1 MDDKEIVKKI
11 LAGNKEAFKFIV
23 EKYMKLAYSIAY
35 SIVGSREEALDVS
48 QEAFIKVYKNLKK
61 FDVNR
66 PFLPWFIKIL
76 KNIAIDKIRKD
87 KIKLIPLE
95 VVENKG
101 INKEIKLELERA
113 LANLNQEEREI
124 IFLRHFDGYS
134 YKEIAEILDIPIGT
148 VMSRLFYARKKLK
161 KMLEGR
167 I

>member
-1 MDDKEIVKKI
+1 MDDREIINKI
-11 LAGNKEAFKFIV
+11 RSGNKEAFKFIV
-23 EKYMKLAYSIAY
+23 EKYMKLAYSVAY
-35 SIVGSREEALDVS
+35 SIVGSREEALDIS
-48 QEAFIKVYKNLKK
+48 QEAFIRVYRNLKK
-61 FDVNR
+61 FDVSK

-76 KNIAIDKIRKD
+76 KNIAIDRIRKE
-87 KIKLIPLE
+87 KVRLIPLE

-101 INKEIKLELERA
+101 VSAEIKLELERA
-113 LANLNQEEREI
+113 LANLNEEERQI

>member
-1 MDDKEIVKKI
+1 
-11 LAGNKEAFKFIV
+11 
-23 EKYMKLAYSIAY
+23 MKLAYSIAY
-35 SIVGSREEALDVS
+35 SIVGSREEALDIS
-48 QEAFIKVYKNLKK
+48 QEAFIKVYKNLKQ
-61 FDVNR
+61 FDIKR

-76 KNIAIDKIRKD
+76 KNIAIDKIRKG

-101 INKEIKLELERA
+101 INQEIKLELERA

>member
-1 MDDKEIVKKI
+1 MDDREIIKKI
-11 LAGNKEAFKFIV
+11 RNGNKEAFKFIV

-35 SIVGSREEALDVS
+35 SIVGSREEALDIS
-48 QEAFIKVYKNLKK
+48 QEAFIKVYRNLKK
-61 FDVNR
+61 FDASK

-76 KNIAIDKIRKD
+76 KNIAIDRMRKEKIR
-87 KIKLIPLE
+87 LIPLE

-101 INKEIKLELERA
+101 VSTEIKLELERA
-113 LANLNQEEREI
+113 LANLNEEERQI

-134 YKEIAEILDIPIGT
+134 YKEIAEILDIPVGT
-148 VMSRLFYARKKLK
+148 VMSRLFYARRKLK